1 MHLKFAIL
9 VLASLLLSGCDHNVY
24 TALDTLTQQST
35 GHAAVPD
42 ALLAQNQ
49 PVESISSSSAS
60 QEPIVVV
67 TPSSSSSE
75 YVQPLGEPCDPGT
88 FGFRLWTCVDGH
100 RSYI

>member
-1 MHLKFAIL
+1 MRQLLLIP
-9 VLASLLLSGCDHNVY
+9 SLLLLTACDPSAY
-24 TALDTLTQQST
+24 KAIDQLEFQST

-49 PVESISSSSAS
+49 PVEAIASSSAS

-88 FGFRLWTCVDGH
+88 FGFRLWTCVEGH